1 MKHLILALLIIM
13 SNSNREKDSTIEEG
27 ICSLIPTQCSEKKQ
41 KKGVC
46 CKIKGKNL
54 YFPNFCKACLAV
66 NIDLRRGVILLSTDQ
81 RTSSLHQD

>member
-13 SNSNREKDSTIEEG
+13 TNSNRDKDSTIEEG
-27 ICSLIPTQCSEKKQ
+27 ICSLIPTQCSKKKQ

-66 NIDLRRGVILLSTDQ
+66 NIDVCRAVIPLSTDQ
-81 RTSSLHQD
+81 KTSYLLQE